1 LLRSVQWPRVRIGR
15 AIFGCRRIESDGTRN
30 QRQPQKASPFR
41 LKRDDVFAARQYDP
55 TDVGCHS
62 SYYRKRCLV
71 CEQPM
76 ERKTERQ
83 LICGKRLCRNGL
95 QARSDLGR
103 YHASSAVVSALKTLD
118 SIDSKPA
125 PATDRGIDWA
135 IAVNQVGIRAPR
147 RVLDAVFGRVP
158 LMQPEPELLA
168 A

>member
-1 LLRSVQWPRVRIGR
+1 MTEFTETAMRHMCRNPRCRSKLPTPVSNPRE
-15 AIFGCRRIESDGTRN
+15 AFC
-30 QRQPQKASPFR
+30 
-41 LKRDDVFAARQYDP
+41 ARGY
-55 TDVGCHS
+55 HS

-103 YHASSAVVSALKTLD
+103 YHASSAVVSASKTLD